1 MRLSQEDI
9 QAIGEQIANR
19 LAESNE
25 FQDKLI
31 DRLVERLYLQT
42 GKSVIRKMWSAMLV
56 GMAVVVV
63 LFSGFEI
70 KIPEWMK
77 HIAR

>member
-1 MRLSQEDI
+1 MKLTPEDI
-9 QAIGEQIANR
+9 QAIGEQIAKR

-42 GKSVIRKMWSAMLV
+42 GKSVVRKMWSAMIIGL
-56 GMAVVVV
+56 AVVIV
-63 LFSGFEI
+63 LFSGL
-70 KIPEWMK
+70 KIQLPDWLK
-77 HIAR
+77 H